1 MKEIIIVMPACDKE
15 LSEEF
20 IAKLEKITAAE
31 LDTNAGNIVIHQ
43 WDTETE
49 ESVDSPTIDAVLQR
63 TVNILSPYLSTDT
76 KTTENNLCFALLT
89 NHGDEHELLTNAIKV
104 IATYD
109 KPARLLT
116 FGMRQYGINACKSV
130 YSRIS

>member
-1 MKEIIIVMPACDKE
+1 MPACDKE

-20 IAKLEKITAAE
+20 IAKLAKITAAE
-31 LDTNAGNIVIHQ
+31 LDTNVGNIVIHQ
-43 WDTETE
+43 WDTETK

-63 TVNILSPYLSTDT
+63 TVNILSPYLSIDT

-89 NHGDEHELLTNAIKV
+89 NHGDEHELLVNAIKV

-109 KPARLLT
+109 KPARLPS
-116 FGMRQYGINACKSV
+116 FGIRQYGINACKSV

>member
-1 MKEIIIVMPACDKE
+1 MKEIIIITPDADE
-15 LSEEF
+15 LSKEF
-20 IAKLEKITAAE
+20 IASLAHVVAAE
-31 LDTNAGNIVIHQ
+31 LDTNVGNIVIHQ
-43 WDTETE
+43 WDTETK
-49 ESVDSPTIDAVLQR
+49 ESTDSPTIDAVLQR

-89 NHGDEHELLTNAIKV
+89 NHGDEHDLLVNAIKV

-109 KPARLLT
+109 KPARLSS
-116 FGMRQYGINACKSV
+116 FGMREYGIRACKSV